1 MVNLME
7 DAGELPTFRPYWWSW
22 YNWPTWWTHFNGI
35 GRIRWNVRLE
45 PGKPVDLGYA
55 WHYFSQ

>member
-1 MVNLME
+1 ME